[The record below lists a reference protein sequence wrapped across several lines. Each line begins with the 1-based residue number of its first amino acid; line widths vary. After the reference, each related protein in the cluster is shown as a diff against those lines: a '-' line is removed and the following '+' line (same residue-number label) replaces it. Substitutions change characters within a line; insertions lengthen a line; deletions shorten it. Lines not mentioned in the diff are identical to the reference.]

1 MRRSEEERRQRERE
15 ERSRRRPAD
24 GWRYEDDR
32 PPRSRGAYDDDGW
45 EDVRSEI
52 RGNFADDFSPGY
64 REGESWEDRP
74 HVPEDD
80 WVEADRPGHA
90 AAPRRRRRKRR
101 RVLLVVLLVLAV
113 LAAAGVAAHA
123 LLIRAPELP
132 AEPDGPQS
140 EGTDPGSL
148 GAGRREGVYTFLL
161 VGRDDGGGGNTDTI
175 MVGCFDT
182 KNGTLDVLSIFRDT
196 LVDVPWEIKK
206 INSVY
211 NRQGIE
217 GLQAQVKN
225 LIGYQPDYY
234 FVLELSAVTEL
245 VDTIGGVDYE
255 VPYDM
260 DYDDPTQDLH
270 IHFKKGMQHLDGAD
284 AVKLLRWRK
293 NNSGTKLSVG
303 DIGRV
308 EIQHSFLQAMA
319 AQTLRIGNLTK
330 IKSIA
335 DIVTTN
341 LTSDLGYGE
350 MIWFGEQALGMARE
364 NIRFHSLPGDYNGSL
379 WSQTYQ
385 NYQSYVFVNGT
396 ALRDLVNTYLDP
408 YTQPIT
414 ADQQHILHDTT
425 VDTQTSLPGG

>member
-1 MRRSEEERRQRERE
+1 MRRSEEERRQRARE

-32 PPRSRGAYDDDGW
+32 PSRARGAYDDDGW
-45 EDVRSEI
+45 EDVRAEI

-64 REGESWEDRP
+64 REGEDWDDRP

-80 WVEADRPGHA
+80 WVEDERHGRP

-101 RVLLVVLLVLAV
+101 RVLLVVLVVLAV

-132 AEPDGPQS
+132 AASDEPQS

-211 NRQGIE
+211 NQLGIE
-217 GLQAQVKN
+217 GLQAKVKD

-234 FVLELSAVTEL
+234 FVVELSAVTEL
-245 VDTIGGVDYE
+245 VDAIGGVDYE

-270 IHFKKGMQHLDGAD
+270 IHFKKGLQHLDGAD
-284 AVKLLRWRK
+284 AVRLLRWRK

-330 IKSIA
+330 IKTIA

-341 LTSDLGYGE
+341 LKSDLGYGE
-350 MIWFGEQALGMARE
+350 MIWFGEQALGMSRE

-396 ALRDLVNTYLDP
+396 ALRDLVNAYLNP

-425 VDTQTSLPGG
+425 VDTQTSLPSG

>member
-1 MRRSEEERRQRERE
+1 MKRSEEERRQRQRE
-15 ERSRRRPAD
+15 ERSRRRPSD
-24 GWRYEDDR
+24 GWRYDEDDR
-32 PPRSRGAYDDDGW
+32 RPRGAYEEDGW
-45 EDVRSEI
+45 EDVRAEI
-52 RGNFADDFSPGY
+52 RGSFADDFSPGY

-74 HVPEDD
+74 HIPEDD
-80 WVEADRPGHA
+80 RPQDGRHGRA
-90 AAPRRRRRKRR
+90 AAPRRRRRRRR
-101 RVLLVVLLVLAV
+101 RVLITVLVVLAV

-132 AEPDGPQS
+132 AAQDDAPQS

-234 FVLELSAVTEL
+234 FVVELSAVTKL
-245 VDTIGGVDYE
+245 VDAIGGVDFE

-270 IHFKKGMQHLDGAD
+270 IHFKKGLQHLDGAD

-308 EIQHSFLQAMA
+308 EIQHGFLQAMA
-319 AQTLRIGNLTK
+319 GQTLRIGNLTK
-330 IKSIA
+330 IRSIA
-335 DIVTTN
+335 DIVTTH
-341 LTSDLGYGE
+341 LESDLSYGE

-379 WSQTYQ
+379 WSKTYQ

-396 ALRDLVNTYLDP
+396 ALRELVNTYLDP

-425 VDTQTSLPGG
+425 VDTQTSLPSG